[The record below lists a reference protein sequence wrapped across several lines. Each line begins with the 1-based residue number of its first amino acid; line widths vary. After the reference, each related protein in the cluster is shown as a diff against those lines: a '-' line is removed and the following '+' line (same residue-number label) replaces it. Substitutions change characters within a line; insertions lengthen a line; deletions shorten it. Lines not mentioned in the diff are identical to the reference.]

1 MIYNI
6 VLDQIADI
14 LLQYSI
20 SIAQT
25 ALKKRSERMNT
36 TRKMSL
42 ALALLCAT
50 LAITVM
56 TLGLVLVSG
65 TQDVITDLDIHYAGG
80 GSLLK

>member
-1 MIYNI
+1 
-6 VLDQIADI
+6 
-14 LLQYSI
+14 
-20 SIAQT
+20 
-25 ALKKRSERMNT
+25 MNT

-42 ALALLCAT
+42 ALVLLCVT

-80 GSLLK
+80 GYHF

>member
-1 MIYNI
+1 
-6 VLDQIADI
+6 
-14 LLQYSI
+14 
-20 SIAQT
+20 
-25 ALKKRSERMNT
+25 MNT